1 MIHMAHTSVYH
12 WSYVGEAVNM
22 ARGEWQ
28 VSRVYCVAKMAE
40 SALYHAQRSLGICLH
55 NEIGDFDLAF
65 GYEAVARALKLS
77 GDQKGSRHYI
87 DLAEQAAQKIASD
100 EDKRYFLSELKT
112 I

>member
-1 MIHMAHTSVYH
+1 MTDTDQPIDLNWHKSI
-12 WSYVGEAVNM
+12 
-22 ARGEWQ
+22 
-28 VSRVYCVAKMAE
+28 
-40 SALYHAQRSLGICLH
+40 AQDTFNSH

-77 GDQKGSRHYI
+77 GDQKGSRHYV

-100 EDKRYFLSELKT
+100 EDKRYFLSELNT